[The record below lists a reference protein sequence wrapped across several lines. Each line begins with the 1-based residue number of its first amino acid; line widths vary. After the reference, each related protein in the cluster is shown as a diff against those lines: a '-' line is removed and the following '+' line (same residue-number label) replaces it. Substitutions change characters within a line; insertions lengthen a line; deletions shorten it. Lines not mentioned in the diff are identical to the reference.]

1 MALGYG
7 LRIYLFDSHP
17 KWNLYQYKYNNRYQ
31 MVAFILRHLF
41 FKFIFYD
48 LDFMWARQ
56 KDLVK

>member
-1 MALGYG
+1 
-7 LRIYLFDSHP
+7 
-17 KWNLYQYKYNNRYQ
+17 

-41 FKFIFYD
+41 FKFIFYG